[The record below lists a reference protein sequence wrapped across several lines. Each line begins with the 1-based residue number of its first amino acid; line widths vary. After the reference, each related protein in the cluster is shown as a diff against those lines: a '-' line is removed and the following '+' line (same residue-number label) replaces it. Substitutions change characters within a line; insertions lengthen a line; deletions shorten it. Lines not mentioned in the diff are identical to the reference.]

1 MFLEISC
8 NVAGLATLLK
18 LKKETLAQV
27 FSCEFCEISENIFF
41 REHLWATASEVVH
54 FSFTFLLL
62 TPIYFHLE
70 CKILVKSATWK
81 RRRYWVENY
90 KLINVSDL
98 VKIKPKHANSK
109 SFYDGKLKTRLSICN
124 LCWHFLRVIFWEIL
138 ASWLAESLSSDV

>member
-54 FSFTFLLL
+54 FSFTYLLL

-98 VKIKPKHANSK
+98 VKIKPKHAN
-109 SFYDGKLKTRLSICN
+109 GKIKFLS
-124 LCWHFLRVIFWEIL
+124 WEIKNTAKYL
-138 ASWLAESLSSDV
+138 QSLLTFSYVFFFLSF